1 MKPNIGT
8 VDRTLRILVGLGLVA
23 YGIVN
28 HSWIGAIG
36 AVPLLTA
43 FIRFCPLYA
52 PLGLSTCGKGGT
64 GGGQGGCGGGGCGC
78 R

>member
-8 VDRTLRILVGLGLVA
+8 VDRALRVIIGLGLIA
-23 YGIVN
+23 NGIVN

-43 FIRFCPLYA
+43 FVRFCPLYA
-52 PLGLSTCGKGGT
+52 PFGISTCGKNGSGKGGC
-64 GGGQGGCGGGGCGC
+64 CGGGGCCG
-78 R
+78 